1 MAGGKMQQAEKHL
14 PPSILQPKKRSRGL
28 QKGISLMLIALQ
40 ELQGGHLMVGRGLVW
55 MLGTEADY
63 FIS

>member
-14 PPSILQPKKRSRGL
+14 PPSILQPKKRLRRL
-28 QKGISLMLIALQ
+28 QKGISLTLIALQ
-40 ELQGGHLMVGRGLVW
+40 EPQGGHLMVGRGLVW